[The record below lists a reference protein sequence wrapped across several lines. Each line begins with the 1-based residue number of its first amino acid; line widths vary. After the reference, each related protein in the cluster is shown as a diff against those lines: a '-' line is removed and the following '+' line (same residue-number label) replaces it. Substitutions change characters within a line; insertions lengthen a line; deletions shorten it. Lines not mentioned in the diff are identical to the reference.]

1 MLPRAKGEPQVILI
15 ESESEGEGEEE
26 EEVEKEAED
35 VLEHGETFVLGIDP
49 GPNNLGVCLYH
60 VEKDAMIHLI
70 EINLDDFVPTAQ
82 QKSISCFNT
91 DAAVTSNIGLC
102 VLNMIQRHK
111 AIFRPDLALPKSN
124 VRLYVAIEIQMNE
137 NPNNCCVLS
146 SLQSYYTSEGIECYI
161 FSTKELNKYFPTVFL
176 GTVRNRPLRKRRIRE
191 YGYMMLRP
199 GEKTASMQYQ
209 KRYIDPPIP
218 PGSRKRGRQ
227 KPSEH
232 ALDAMFYGMVLCAKH
247 PAIQRDV
254 FKARKARDSN
264 MRKALAQLARSMTP
278 REESEEGENFMEAL
292 RKRKRE
298 AKAPKTSKSKNSY
311 WTKKRRWKT
320 NRGK

>member
-1 MLPRAKGEPQVILI
+1 MLPRTKGEAHVIFI
-15 ESESEGEGEEE
+15 ESESEGEGEDEE
-26 EEVEKEAED
+26 SED
-35 VLEHGETFVLGIDP
+35 DLECGETFVLGIDP

-60 VEKDAMIHLI
+60 VEKDAMTDLI
-70 EINLDDFVPTAQ
+70 EFNLDDFVPTTQ

-102 VLNMIQRHK
+102 VLTMVQRHK

-137 NPNNCCVLS
+137 NPNNCCVLT
-146 SLQSYYTSEGIECYI
+146 SLQSYYTSEGVECYI
-161 FSTKELNKYFPTVFL
+161 FSTKELNKHFPTVFL
-176 GTVRNRPLRKRRIRE
+176 GTVRDRPLRKRRIRE

-218 PGSRKRGRQ
+218 PGSRKRGRR

-254 FKARKARDSN
+254 FKARKAQNGS
-264 MRKALAQLARSMTP
+264 MRQALAKLARSMIP
-278 REESEEGENFMEAL
+278 REESEESEDFMEAL

-298 AKAPKTSKSKNSY
+298 AKAPKGKNSY
-311 WTKKRRWKT
+311 WTKRRRWKT
-320 NRGK
+320 KRGK